1 MSFPWYISAF
11 KKPLDYC
18 FDKIQGSSHQTVF
31 SIALVILNKTSLYCF
46 KFGSEKTMEENVK
59 EYFYDLA
66 GGGESIS
73 LAVNQTTI
81 NHKANNKILCTLNNN
96 KHR

>member
-1 MSFPWYISAF
+1 
-11 KKPLDYC
+11 
-18 FDKIQGSSHQTVF
+18 
-31 SIALVILNKTSLYCF
+31 
-46 KFGSEKTMEENVK
+46 MEENVK